1 MINRDGPKI
10 PTISNPD
17 KKTTSLTSLLNS
29 QSMSS
34 FLIAL
39 AVLIGGYFVYGAF
52 AEKVFGLD
60 PKRQMPAYARRDG
73 IDYEPMPAWRVYLIQ
88 FLNIAGMGPIFGAI
102 MGVMFG
108 PAAFIWITVGTIFAG
123 AVHDYLSGM
132 ISIRE
137 DGASLPE
144 IVGGELGNGIRNL
157 MRGFSVLLLVLVTTV
172 FVLTPAD
179 ILAGL
184 SPAWMD
190 RMVWVVLI
198 LAYYMLAT
206 MLPIDKV
213 IGKIYPLF
221 GGALLFMAIGILGVL
236 LFGGVTIPDGIS
248 DGLYNRSANPDSHP
262 IFPMLFVSIAC
273 GAISGFHATQ
283 SPMMARCL
291 TNERLARPIFYGAMV
306 SEGIVALI
314 WAAAAIAFTGGY
326 DQLQEYMATHS
337 GPADLVKDVSF
348 GYLGTIGGILALIG
362 VVAAPI
368 STGDTA
374 LRSARL
380 TVADFLNREQ
390 KSFKGRLMISLPLF
404 AAVLFFM
411 MIDFSILWR
420 YFAWSNQT
428 LSVFTLWAVTVYLA
442 RHGRFYLISLI
453 PALFM
458 TIVCT
463 SYLICAPTPE
473 GFGAPV
479 EVAVGIGIGVAA
491 ILAGLFL
498 RYLRGFSTR
507 QVVSD

>member
-1 MINRDGPKI
+1 M
-10 PTISNPD
+10 T
-17 KKTTSLTSLLNS
+17 
-29 QSMSS
+29 S
-34 FLIAL
+34 FLLAL
-39 AVLIGGYFVYGAF
+39 AVLIGGYFIYGAF
-52 AEKVFGLD
+52 AEKVFGID
-60 PKRQMPAYARRDG
+60 PKRQMPAYTKRDG
-73 IDYEPMPAWRVYLIQ
+73 IDFEPMPAWRVFLIQ

-102 MGVMFG
+102 MGIMFG
-108 PAAFIWITVGTIFAG
+108 PAAFIWITFGTIFAG

-132 ISIRE
+132 ISIRR

-144 IVGGELGNGIRNL
+144 IVGEELGGGVRNL
-157 MRGFSVLLLVLVTTV
+157 MRAFSVLLLILVATV

-184 SPAWMD
+184 TPAWMD
-190 RMVWVVLI
+190 RMIWVVAI
-198 LAYYMLAT
+198 LVYYMLAT

-213 IGKIYPLF
+213 IGKLYPVF
-221 GGALLFMAIGILGVL
+221 GAALLFMAVGILGVL

-248 DGLYNRSANPDSHP
+248 EGLYNRSANADTHP

-326 DQLQEYMATHS
+326 EQLQAYMATHA
-337 GPADLVKDVSF
+337 GPGDLVKDVAF
-348 GYLGTIGGILALIG
+348 GYLGTFGGILAIIG

-380 TVADFLNREQ
+380 TVADFLHKEQ
-390 KSFKGRLMISLPLF
+390 KSFMGRLMISLPLF
-404 AAVLFFM
+404 LAVFFFM
-411 MIDFSILWR
+411 MVDFSILWR
-420 YFAWSNQT
+420 YFAWCNQT
-428 LSVFTLWAVTVYLA
+428 LSVFTLWAITVYLA
-442 RHGRFYLISLI
+442 RHGRFYFISLL

-458 TIVCT
+458 TVVCT
-463 SYLICAPTPE
+463 SYLLCAPRPE
-473 GFGAPV
+473 GFGLPT
-479 EVAVGIGIGVAA
+479 EVALGIGAVVAA
-491 ILAGLFL
+491 LFGLLFM
-498 RYLRGFSTR
+498 RYLRTLTSR
-507 QVVSD
+507 ELA